1 MVLLVDL
8 QKNCENELVSVFETA
23 PIVFIVRQSSRLT
36 LMDPSIAGKLSDSTA
51 TIDELK
57 ALVNQFVTDRS
68 WESFHSPK
76 NLSMSIAIEAAELME
91 HFQWTN
97 PNSPTHSLA
106 NDSPI
111 AQELSDVLAYS
122 LALANTLGIDLSRAL
137 ESKMKRNELK
147 YPIGAE
153 YVPKGISSSG

>member
-1 MVLLVDL
+1 MD
-8 QKNCENELVSVFETA
+8 
-23 PIVFIVRQSSRLT
+23 QSI
-36 LMDPSIAGKLSDSTA
+36 PGKLSDSIS

-97 PNSPTHSLA
+97 PNPPTLSISI
-106 NDSPI
+106 DSAI

-147 YPIGAE
+147 YPIGTE
-153 YVPKGISSSG
+153 YVPKGISSH

>member
-1 MVLLVDL
+1 
-8 QKNCENELVSVFETA
+8 
-23 PIVFIVRQSSRLT
+23 
-36 LMDPSIAGKLSDSTA
+36 MDPLNPGKLSDSTA
-51 TIDELK
+51 TIDDLK
-57 ALVNQFVTDRS
+57 ALVSGFVKDRS

-97 PNSPTHSLA
+97 PLSPTLSTS
-106 NDSPI
+106 NDSEI

-122 LALANTLGIDLSRAL
+122 LALANALGIDLSRAL
-137 ESKMKRNELK
+137 ESKMKRNGLK

-153 YVPKGISSSG
+153 YAPKGIAEPQTLAPSPDFKP

>member
-1 MVLLVDL
+1 MD
-8 QKNCENELVSVFETA
+8 
-23 PIVFIVRQSSRLT
+23 SSI
-36 LMDPSIAGKLSDSTA
+36 PGKLSDSTA

-91 HFQWTN
+91 HFQWAN
-97 PNSPTHSLA
+97 PNSPTLSLA

-147 YPIGAE
+147 YPVGAD
-153 YVPKGISSSG
+153 YVPKGILSPE

>member
-1 MVLLVDL
+1 
-8 QKNCENELVSVFETA
+8 
-23 PIVFIVRQSSRLT
+23 
-36 LMDPSIAGKLSDSTA
+36 MDSLNPRKISDSTA

-57 ALVNQFVTDRS
+57 ALVSGFVKERS
-68 WESFHSPK
+68 WESFHSAK

-97 PNSPTHSLA
+97 PISPTLSISI
-106 NDSPI
+106 DSPI

-122 LALANTLGIDLSRAL
+122 LALANVLGIDLSQAL

-147 YPIGAE
+147 YPVGTQF
-153 YVPKGISSSG
+153 VPKGIGEL

>member
-1 MVLLVDL
+1 MH
-8 QKNCENELVSVFETA
+8 
-23 PIVFIVRQSSRLT
+23 
-36 LMDPSIAGKLSDSTA
+36 PSIPLKLSDSTS

-97 PNSPTHSLA
+97 PNSPTLSMSI
-106 NDSPI
+106 DSAI

-137 ESKMKRNELK
+137 EFKMKRNELK
-147 YPIGAE
+147 YPVGAD
-153 YVPKGISSSG
+153 YVPKGISSPE